1 MPNKKCFVCGEEITP
16 TQPGRMSMGKDYH
29 TATRITDPLD
39 ECHGLTMNC
48 MRWMQFHCEIERRTR
63 EAIAAADDATVAPN
77 TTDLI

>member
-1 MPNKKCFVCGEEITP
+1 MSAKICFVCGEQITLAN
-16 TQPGRMSMGKDYH
+16 PGVNSMGKYYH
-29 TATRITDPLD
+29 TATQITDPLD
-39 ECHGLTMNC
+39 ECHCLTMDC